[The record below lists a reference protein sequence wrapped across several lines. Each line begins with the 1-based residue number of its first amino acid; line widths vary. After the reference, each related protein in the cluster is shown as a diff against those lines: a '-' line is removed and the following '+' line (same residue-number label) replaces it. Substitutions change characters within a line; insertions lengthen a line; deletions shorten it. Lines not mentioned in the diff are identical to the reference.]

1 MAAVDIP
8 VFLRPTVLRWLDSL
22 YKIEW
27 RFMGCLLLIL
37 IGVSPRIGIVVIWL
51 FGDLVERAFNDGV
64 IIPILGIIFLPWT
77 TAFYVLGY
85 AIGDG
90 AAPWGILGIFIGLFM
105 DIALH
110 AGTAVKARR

>member
-1 MAAVDIP
+1 
-8 VFLRPTVLRWLDSL
+8 
-22 YKIEW
+22 
-27 RFMGCLLLIL
+27 MGCLLLLL

-85 AIGDG
+85 AIGDA